1 MEGKGAGWG
10 PVCRLR
16 PPDRGSLPAALTR
29 SARFRPQHFRGGLRK
44 CQPSPHNAVLARAH
58 HRPQPL
64 ASSWPAA
71 PPRPSLPGAGLCS
84 HLRPRAVPALLPGPR
99 HSPAGHQSLLDGRR
113 LLPSPPPAP
122 PTLYSQAGRRQ
133 VESRAGAGWGL
144 RNWAATPWR
153 GDCCDG
159 GATLGTFQKPRR
171 GIREAIG
178 EGCLGKVTFMSGLE
192 EHGIEQGQV
201 FQTRICLFNKHLLS
215 SYFVLGGPVGF
226 GQEAR
231 SVCALVGFH

>member
-1 MEGKGAGWG
+1 MGWG
-10 PVCRLR
+10 AKAQGGDQCAGCDPPTHR
-16 PPDRGSLPAALTR
+16 PTDRGSLPAALTR

-44 CQPSPHNAVLARAH
+44 CQPSPQRGPPSSVLAGAH

-64 ASSWPAA
+64 ASSSPAA

-113 LLPSPPPAP
+113 LLPPPPT

-159 GATLGTFQKPRR
+159 GQRWGHSGNP
-171 GIREAIG
+171 E
-178 EGCLGKVTFMSGLE
+178 EESGKQSGRAAW
-192 EHGIEQGQV
+192 G
-201 FQTRICLFNKHLLS
+201 R
-215 SYFVLGGPVGF
+215 
-226 GQEAR
+226 
-231 SVCALVGFH
+231 